1 MFYYSDKTI
10 DSKGGDM
17 EANTN
22 NQQIQYVQVTPH
34 AVAAPANAQKV
45 ERIFSNAQKD
55 VFKWA
60 AVISYIVGF
69 IYVKYGIENSGIVS
83 GFPYLGRLIFAI
95 VFVACTEVFAYKIGV
110 TYESLKEKKKSFIE
124 PAIYA
129 MCIVLQSLAYT
140 LWGTHEDWAFY
151 QFVLWHFSFVYYVL
165 ARTGTLAAGRSGL
178 MFIID
183 SFQGFITVPF
193 SNLFLRINA
202 IFKKGEM
209 DDELYESEHPAK
221 KINKATVITI
231 IVSLVIAAIVCL
243 YAVAELTS
251 ASETFAVLGDKFFN
265 YLDYFLKQ
273 KFWDYIWENF
283 VMLIVSIPVGAYLFG
298 LVGGSLFRDKPYYRI
313 KDFEEDTRSYHLL
326 PSYSAYIVIGS
337 VCFVYALFLG
347 ASINDFIAHKGLF
360 AESAPEACQRALS
373 SFWSLIRVVLMNFA
387 VIACS
392 CIFSKKALWEEKGT
406 RILATVLF
414 IFALGFAI
422 MAAFNLMGVYVGYY
436 GWTPRRILS
445 SWVVMN
451 VIAWCILLIIRF
463 YKKIPAAQIGIILA
477 AVSFSVIDMF
487 KF

>member
-1 MFYYSDKTI
+1 
-10 DSKGGDM
+10 M
-17 EANTN
+17 EVNTN
-22 NQQIQYVQVTPH
+22 TQQVKLVQVTP
-34 AVAAPANAQKV
+34 AAAPVQNAG
-45 ERIFSNAQKD
+45 RTLSAAQKD
-55 VFKWA
+55 IFKWA
-60 AVISYIVGF
+60 AVISYIIGF
-69 IYVKYGIENSGIVS
+69 IYVKYGIENSGIIFR
-83 GFPYLGRLIFAI
+83 FPYLGRLIFAI
-95 VFVACTEVFAYKIGV
+95 AFIAGTEVFASKIGL
-110 TYESLKEKKKSFIE
+110 TYGSLKEKKKTIIE
-124 PAIYA
+124 PVIYA
-129 MCIVLQSLAYT
+129 MCIVLQSIAYA
-140 LWGTHEDWAFY
+140 LWGTHEDWSFY

-193 SNLFLRINA
+193 SNIFLRINA
-202 IFKKGEM
+202 LLKKGEM
-209 DDELYESEHPAK
+209 DDEIYESDDPAKK
-221 KINKATVITI
+221 KINKATVITLL
-231 IVSLVIAAIVCL
+231 VSLVIAAIVCL
-243 YAVAELTS
+243 YAVYELTF
-251 ASETFAVLGDKFFN
+251 ASETFEALGDKLFD
-265 YLDYFLKQ
+265 YLDYFLRQ
-273 KFWDYIWENF
+273 NFWEYIWENF

-298 LVGGSLFRDKPYYRI
+298 LVGGSIFRDKPYYKI
-313 KDFEEDTRSYHLL
+313 KDFEEDTKSYHLL
-326 PSYSAYIVIGS
+326 PAYSAYIVIGS

-360 AESAPEACQRALS
+360 AQSAPEACQRALN

-392 CIFSKKALWEEKGT
+392 CIFSKKALWDEKGT
-406 RILATVLF
+406 RVLATILF
-414 IFALGFAI
+414 IFAFGFAI

-477 AVSFSVIDMF
+477 AVSFSIIDIF